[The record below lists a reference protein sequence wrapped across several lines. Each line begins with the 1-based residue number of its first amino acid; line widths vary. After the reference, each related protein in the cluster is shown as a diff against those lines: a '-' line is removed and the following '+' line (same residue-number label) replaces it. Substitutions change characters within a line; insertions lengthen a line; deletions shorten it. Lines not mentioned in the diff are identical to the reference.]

1 MKKTIIAFLAL
12 AFALAL
18 VLPARAQDPA
28 ASATTGLSAT
38 SATTRSAG
46 PTELTGSAADQ
57 QAQSSGQAQNFET
70 KPLRKEI
77 VKLKYVRA
85 QDIQN
90 LLYAYVSREGHIQF
104 NPNMPSILSVSDTP
118 ENVEKILAAIRE
130 IDVKPADVLY
140 TIQLVLGSET
150 EATTD
155 PELKNDPIVKEL
167 GKLLRFKGYTLLDV
181 TLVRTINRESAA
193 VKFGPKAEFELILK
207 PDVAGDAKMPVIK
220 TDVRLRQTQVNSLIS
235 DKTTATYK
243 IGPGDLLDIAVF
255 QVPDLNKTVRVAK
268 DGQISVPLLG
278 RVDVAGLTQ
287 AGVAQKLTDLWGKSV
302 NDPKVAVVVQEEP
315 TVAKTEVTTLIEST
329 LNIKSGDRTV
339 VGVSK
344 LDGGD
349 KGLILIISAKI
360 VD

>member
-1 MKKTIIAFLAL
+1 MIALLAL
-12 AFALAL
+12 AFILA
-18 VLPARAQDPA
+18 VVVPAFAEDPA
-28 ASATTGLSAT
+28 VTPA
-38 SATTRSAG
+38 
-46 PTELTGSAADQ
+46 
-57 QAQSSGQAQNFET
+57 QAQKDEVKN
-70 KPLRKEI
+70 LRKEI

-90 LLYAYVSREGHIQF
+90 LLYAYTSREGHIQF
-104 NPNMPSILSVSDTP
+104 NPSMPAILSVSDTP

-140 TIQLVLGSET
+140 TVQLVLGSEADA
-150 EATTD
+150 ATD
-155 PELKNDPIVKEL
+155 AELQADPIVKEL
-167 GKLLRFKGYTLLDV
+167 RKLLRFKGYTLLDV

-193 VKFGPKAEFELILK
+193 VKFGPKAEFELYLK

-220 TDVRLRQTQVNSLIS
+220 TEVRLRRIEQLGFSAEKPITNV
-235 DKTTATYK
+235 AT
-243 IGPGDLLDIAVF
+243 LV
-255 QVPDLNKTVRVAK
+255 
-268 DGQISVPLLG
+268 
-278 RVDVAGLTQ
+278 
-287 AGVAQKLTDLWGKSV
+287 
-302 NDPKVAVVVQEEP
+302 
-315 TVAKTEVTTLIEST
+315 EST